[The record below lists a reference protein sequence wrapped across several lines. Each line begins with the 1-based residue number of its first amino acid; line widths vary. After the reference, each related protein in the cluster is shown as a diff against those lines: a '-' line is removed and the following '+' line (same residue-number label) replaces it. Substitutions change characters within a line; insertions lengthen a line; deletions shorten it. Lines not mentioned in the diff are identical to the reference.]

1 VVRDPTEERERRE
14 ADQLRRRKIVGTPK
28 CAAALGG
35 SCISESGVS
44 NMAHHYIFRPITDDD
59 YIGFEIPT
67 KLDNDYLQAM
77 FSSPHATFPYSVM
90 PLTKSAYR
98 ETNRRHADW
107 FEGLAY
113 RNDKRIMWDGE
124 AE

>member
-1 VVRDPTEERERRE
+1 
-14 ADQLRRRKIVGTPK
+14 VGTPERT
-28 CAAALGG
+28 ATLGG
-35 SCISESGVS
+35 SCVSESGVS

-59 YIGFEIPT
+59 YIGFKIPT

-90 PLTKSAYR
+90 PLVKPADR
-98 ETNRRHADW
+98 ENSQRHADF

-113 RNDKRIMWDGE
+113 RDGKRILWDGE
-124 AE
+124 VE

>member
-1 VVRDPTEERERRE
+1 
-14 ADQLRRRKIVGTPK
+14 VGTPE

-35 SCISESGVS
+35 SCVYGSGAS

-77 FSSPHATFPYSVM
+77 FGSPHAMLPYSVM
-90 PLTKSAYR
+90 PKTKPTERKNSQ
-98 ETNRRHADW
+98 RHADW

-113 RNDKRIMWDGE
+113 RDGKRILWDGE